1 MCWNKDILITE
12 GSFEIILRNLGWSKY
27 KLITEVSFEI
37 DFRKKG
43 VMSLAYVCNF
53 LYHQYMLGSVY
64 VCSCVFYMFQSVA
77 DVRRLVKGKTAQ
89 FRRS

>member
-1 MCWNKDILITE
+1 MLITE
-12 GSFEIILRNLGWSKY
+12 LSFEINLRNLGWNKY

-37 DFRKKG
+37 DFRKTG
-43 VMSLAYVCNF
+43 SCLSHMYVIF

-64 VCSCVFYMFQSVA
+64 VCSCVFYMFQSV